1 MKISEIESK
10 LMALK
15 EQKVAKVNEVR
26 ALANTQS
33 SDVATVQQGVSEVD
47 DLQKQI
53 DDLQKQLDAVKKAQ
67 GLSASD
73 ATATRDDV
81 PVDSGEGDLPLPDET
96 IVERSLKG
104 QTNMEIKVNKEQE
117 TVEVRDFMHYLKTGE
132 KRDNGM
138 TTVDAG
144 VVIPKEILDV
154 QKVPTDNRNLSAL
167 INRVT
172 VTSGMGTLPVLQK
185 NTARLTTAEER
196 AVNPDISK
204 AVLKNV
210 DYKALTYRGMLPLS
224 MEMIQDAPNLKTLLN
239 TYVQEAKE
247 LTEQYQ
253 IGQVLQTATA
263 VTATTTDE
271 LKTAYNTGLAN
282 YNRQWVVTE
291 SFYNAVDLLKDG
303 NGRYLLQ
310 DSIASATGK
319 SLFGANVTVVADDV
333 LGGGEQAF
341 VGDPKAFVIEALR
354 SDVSVEWDHNE
365 NYEHIL
371 AVALRADFKPAD
383 TNAGKF
389 ITFGAGA

>member
-1 MKISEIESK
+1 MKISEIETE
-10 LMALK
+10 LNALK
-15 EQKVAKVNEVR
+15 EQKATKITEVR
-26 ALANTQS
+26 ALAGADD
-33 SDVATVQQGVSEVD
+33 SDVADVQKGVASVD

-53 DDLQKQLDAVKKAQ
+53 DALQAQLDAVKKAQ
-67 GLSASD
+67 GLSDD
-73 ATATRDDV
+73 ATDDSTRDDD
-81 PVDSGEGDLPLPDET
+81 PDLPE
-96 IVERSLKG
+96 ERSLKG
-104 QTNMEIKVNKEQE
+104 QENMEIKVNQEQE

-144 VVIPKEILDV
+144 VVIPKEILDI
-154 QKVPTDNRNLSAL
+154 QKVPTDVRNLSAL

-172 VTSGMGTLPVLQK
+172 VTSGMGTLPILQK

-196 AVNPDISK
+196 AENPEIAK

-210 DYKALTYRGMLPLS
+210 DYKALTYRGALPLS
-224 MEMIQDAPNLKTLLN
+224 MEMVQDAPNLKTLLN

-263 VTATTTDE
+263 VAAATTDD

-282 YNRQWVVTE
+282 YSRQWVVTE

-319 SLFGANVTVVADDV
+319 TLFGANVTVVADDV
-333 LGGGEQAF
+333 FGGGAKAF

-389 ITFGAGA
+389 ITFSATSGK

>member
-1 MKISEIESK
+1 MKISEIETE
-10 LMALK
+10 LNALK
-15 EQKVAKVNEVR
+15 EQKATKVTEVR
-26 ALANTQS
+26 ALAQADDSNVA
-33 SDVATVQQGVSEVD
+33 DVQKGVASVD

-53 DDLQKQLDAVKKAQ
+53 DALQAQLDAVKKAQ
-67 GLSASD
+67 GLS
-73 ATATRDDV
+73 DDSTDDNTQDDNSEE
-81 PVDSGEGDLPLPDET
+81 PTE
-96 IVERSLKG
+96 ERSLKG
-104 QTNMEIKVNKEQE
+104 RENMEIKVNQEQE
-117 TVEVRDFMHYLKTGE
+117 TAEVRDFMHYLKTGE

-144 VVIPKEILDV
+144 VVIPKEILDI
-154 QKVPTDNRNLSAL
+154 QKVPTDVRNLSAL

-172 VTSGMGTLPVLQK
+172 VTSGMGTLPILQK

-196 AVNPDISK
+196 AENPEIAK

-210 DYKALTYRGMLPLS
+210 DYKALTYRGALPLS
-224 MEMIQDAPNLKTLLN
+224 MEMVQDAPNLKTLLN

-247 LTEQYQ
+247 LTEQYK

-263 VTATTTDE
+263 VAAATTDD

-282 YNRQWVVTE
+282 YSRQWVVTE

-319 SLFGANVTVVADDV
+319 TLFGANVTVVADDV
-333 LGGGEQAF
+333 FGGGAKAF

-389 ITFGAGA
+389 ITFGTGK

>member
-15 EQKVAKVNEVR
+15 EQKATKVTEVR
-26 ALANTQS
+26 ALAS
-33 SDVATVQQGVSEVD
+33 ADDSDVADVQKGVASVD

-53 DDLQKQLDAVKKAQ
+53 DALQAQLDAVKKAQ
-67 GLSASD
+67 GLSDDSAD
-73 ATATRDDV
+73 DNTRDDE
-81 PVDSGEGDLPLPDET
+81 PEEPEEPTE
-96 IVERSLKG
+96 ERSLKG
-104 QTNMEIKVNKEQE
+104 QEKMEIKVNQEQE
-117 TVEVRDFMHYLKTGE
+117 TAEVRDFMHYLKTGE

-196 AVNPDISK
+196 AVNPDIAK

-263 VTATTTDE
+263 VAAATTDD

-319 SLFGANVTVVADDV
+319 TLFGASVTVVADDV
-333 LGGGEQAF
+333 FGGGAKAF

-389 ITFGAGA
+389 ITFGSGK

>member
-15 EQKVAKVNEVR
+15 EQKATKVTEVR
-26 ALANTQS
+26 ALAS
-33 SDVATVQQGVSEVD
+33 ADDSDVADVQKGVASVD

-53 DDLQKQLDAVKKAQ
+53 DALQAQLDAVKKAQ
-67 GLSASD
+67 GLSDDSAD
-73 ATATRDDV
+73 DNTRDDE
-81 PVDSGEGDLPLPDET
+81 PEEPTE
-96 IVERSLKG
+96 ERSLKG
-104 QTNMEIKVNKEQE
+104 QEKMEIKVNKEQE
-117 TVEVRDFMHYLKTGE
+117 TAEVRDFMHYLKTGE

-154 QKVPTDNRNLSAL
+154 QKVPTDVRNLSAL

-172 VTSGMGTLPVLQK
+172 VTSGMGTLPILQK

-196 AVNPDISK
+196 AENPEIAK

-253 IGQVLQTATA
+253 IGQVLQTATS
-263 VTATTTDE
+263 VTATTTDD

-319 SLFGANVTVVADDV
+319 TLFGASVTVVADDV
-333 LGGGEQAF
+333 FGGGAKAF

-389 ITFGAGA
+389 ITFGATSGK

>member
-1 MKISEIESK
+1 MMKISEIESE
-10 LMALK
+10 LEALK
-15 EQKVAKVNEVR
+15 EQKATKLTEVR
-26 ALANTQS
+26 ALAS
-33 SDVATVQQGVSEVD
+33 ADDSDVADVQKGVASVD

-53 DDLQKQLDAVKKAQ
+53 DALQAQLDAVKKAQ
-67 GLSASD
+67 GLSDDSAD
-73 ATATRDDV
+73 DNTRDDE
-81 PVDSGEGDLPLPDET
+81 PEEPTE
-96 IVERSLKG
+96 ERSLKG
-104 QTNMEIKVNKEQE
+104 QENMEIKVNQEQE
-117 TVEVRDFMHYLKTGE
+117 TAEVRDFMHYLKTGE

-144 VVIPKEILDV
+144 VVIPKKILDI
-154 QKVPTDNRNLSAL
+154 QKVPTDVRNLSAL

-172 VTSGMGTLPVLQK
+172 VTSGMGTLPILQK

-196 AVNPDISK
+196 AENPEIAK

-210 DYKALTYRGMLPLS
+210 DYKALTYRGALPLS
-224 MEMIQDAPNLKTLLN
+224 MEMVQDAPNLKTLLN

-253 IGQVLQTATA
+253 IGLVLQTATA
-263 VTATTTDE
+263 VAAATTDD

-282 YNRQWVVTE
+282 YSRQWVVTE

-319 SLFGANVTVVADDV
+319 TLFGASVTVVADDV
-333 LGGGEQAF
+333 LGGGAKAF

-389 ITFGAGA
+389 ITFGSVK

>member
-15 EQKVAKVNEVR
+15 EQKATKVTEVR
-26 ALANTQS
+26 ALAS
-33 SDVATVQQGVSEVD
+33 ADDSDVADVQKGVASVD

-53 DDLQKQLDAVKKAQ
+53 DALQAQLDAVKKAQ
-67 GLSASD
+67 GLSDDSAD
-73 ATATRDDV
+73 DNTRDDE
-81 PVDSGEGDLPLPDET
+81 PEEPEEPTE
-96 IVERSLKG
+96 ERSLKG
-104 QTNMEIKVNKEQE
+104 QEKMEIKVNQEQE
-117 TVEVRDFMHYLKTGE
+117 TAEVRDFMHYLKTGE

-196 AVNPDISK
+196 AVNPDIAK

-263 VTATTTDE
+263 VTATTTDD

-319 SLFGANVTVVADDV
+319 TLFGASVTVVADDV
-333 LGGGEQAF
+333 FGGGAKAF

-389 ITFGAGA
+389 ITFGATSGK

>member
-1 MKISEIESK
+1 MKITEIE
-10 LMALK
+10 AQITDLK
-15 EQKVAKVNEVR
+15 AQKAKKVKEVR
-26 ALANTQS
+26 TLATAEDS
-33 SDVATVQQGVSEVD
+33 KVEDVQKGLAEVD
-47 DLQKQI
+47 DFDKQI
-53 DDLQKQLDAVKKAQ
+53 ANSQAELETLQRAQKLPEIEGGNKVKI
-67 GLSASD
+67 D
-73 ATATRDDV
+73 
-81 PVDSGEGDLPLPDET
+81 P
-96 IVERSLKG
+96 
-104 QTNMEIKVNKEQE
+104 NKEQE
-117 TVEVRDFMHYLKTGE
+117 TAEVRDFMHYLKTGE

-144 VVIPKEILDV
+144 VVIPKEILDI
-154 QKVPTDNRNLSAL
+154 QKVPTDVRNLSAL

-172 VTSGMGTLPVLQK
+172 VTSGMGTLPILQK

-196 AVNPDISK
+196 AENPEIAK

-210 DYKALTYRGMLPLS
+210 DYKALTYRGALPLS
-224 MEMIQDAPNLKTLLN
+224 MEMVQDAPNLKTLLN

-263 VTATTTDE
+263 VAAATTDD

-282 YNRQWVVTE
+282 YSRQWVVTE

-319 SLFGANVTVVADDV
+319 TLFGASVTVVAGDV
-333 LGGGEQAF
+333 FGGGAKAF

-354 SDVSVEWDHNE
+354 SDVSIEWDHNE

-389 ITFGAGA
+389 ITFGSGK

>member
-15 EQKVAKVNEVR
+15 EQKATKVTEVR
-26 ALANTQS
+26 ALAS
-33 SDVATVQQGVSEVD
+33 ADDSDVADVQKGVASVD

-53 DDLQKQLDAVKKAQ
+53 DALQAQLDAVKKAQ
-67 GLSASD
+67 GLSDDSAD
-73 ATATRDDV
+73 DNTRDDE
-81 PVDSGEGDLPLPDET
+81 PEEPTE
-96 IVERSLKG
+96 ERSLKG
-104 QTNMEIKVNKEQE
+104 QEKMEIKVNQEQE
-117 TVEVRDFMHYLKTGE
+117 TAEVRDFMHYLKTGE

-172 VTSGMGTLPVLQK
+172 VTSGMGTLPILQK

-196 AVNPDISK
+196 AENPEIAK

-263 VTATTTDE
+263 VTATTTDD

-333 LGGGEQAF
+333 FGGGAKAF

-389 ITFGAGA
+389 ITFGATAGK

>member
-1 MKISEIESK
+1 MMKISEIESE
-10 LMALK
+10 LEALK
-15 EQKVAKVNEVR
+15 EQKATKLTEVR
-26 ALANTQS
+26 ALAS
-33 SDVATVQQGVSEVD
+33 ADDSDVADVQKGVASVD

-53 DDLQKQLDAVKKAQ
+53 DALQAQLDAVKKAQ
-67 GLSASD
+67 GLSDDSAD
-73 ATATRDDV
+73 DNTRDDE
-81 PVDSGEGDLPLPDET
+81 PEEPTE
-96 IVERSLKG
+96 ERSLKG
-104 QTNMEIKVNKEQE
+104 QENMEIKVNQEQE
-117 TVEVRDFMHYLKTGE
+117 TAEVRDFMHYLKTGE

-144 VVIPKEILDV
+144 VVIPKEILDI
-154 QKVPTDNRNLSAL
+154 QKVPTDVRNLSAL

-172 VTSGMGTLPVLQK
+172 VTSGMGTLPILQK

-196 AVNPDISK
+196 AENPEIAK

-210 DYKALTYRGMLPLS
+210 DYKALTYRGALPLS
-224 MEMIQDAPNLKTLLN
+224 MEMVQDAPNLKTLLN

-263 VTATTTDE
+263 VAAATTDD

-282 YNRQWVVTE
+282 YSRQWVVTE

-319 SLFGANVTVVADDV
+319 TLFGASVTVVADDV
-333 LGGGEQAF
+333 LGGGAKAF

-389 ITFGAGA
+389 ITFGSGK

>member
-1 MKISEIESK
+1 MMKISEIESELK
-10 LMALK
+10 ALK
-15 EQKVAKVNEVR
+15 EQKVTKVTEVR
-26 ALANTQS
+26 ALAS
-33 SDVATVQQGVSEVD
+33 ADDSDVADVQKGVASVD

-53 DDLQKQLDAVKKAQ
+53 DALQAQLDAVKKAQ
-67 GLSASD
+67 GLSDD
-73 ATATRDDV
+73 ATDDSTRDDD
-81 PVDSGEGDLPLPDET
+81 PNLPE
-96 IVERSLKG
+96 ERSLKG
-104 QTNMEIKVNKEQE
+104 QENMEIKVNQEQE

-144 VVIPKEILDV
+144 VVIPKEILDI
-154 QKVPTDNRNLSAL
+154 QKVPTDVRNLSAL

-172 VTSGMGTLPVLQK
+172 VTSGMGTLPILQK

-196 AVNPDISK
+196 AVNPDIAK

-210 DYKALTYRGMLPLS
+210 DYKALTYRGALPLS
-224 MEMIQDAPNLKTLLN
+224 MEMVQDAPNLKTLLN

-263 VTATTTDE
+263 VAAATTDD

-319 SLFGANVTVVADDV
+319 TLFGASVTVVADDV
-333 LGGGEQAF
+333 LGGGAKAF

-389 ITFGAGA
+389 ITFGSGK